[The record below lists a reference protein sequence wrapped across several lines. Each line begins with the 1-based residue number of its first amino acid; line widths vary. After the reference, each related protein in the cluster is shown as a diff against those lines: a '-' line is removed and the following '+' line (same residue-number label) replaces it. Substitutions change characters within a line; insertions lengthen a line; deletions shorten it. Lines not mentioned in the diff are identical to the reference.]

1 MDRPSAQTEGAAPF
15 RDAAAY
21 LTDIY
26 QRSVLVLDVLR
37 KRGNIYL
44 DHIRSGQPPVLQFDY
59 ETIRSGRDQPR
70 PVNYDLVR
78 IIPDP
83 AEPARSDR
91 RPVVIIDPRAGHGP
105 GIGGSKRDSE
115 VGFALKNGHP
125 VYFILFHPEP
135 MRGQTLADVEAA
147 EAEFIAEVAR
157 RHPDVGDPAVIGNCQ
172 AGWAVALLGAGRPE
186 LTGPMV
192 LSGAPLSYWAGV
204 RGRNPMRYRGGTV
217 GGIWITSLLTDIGNG
232 TFDGA
237 HLVANFEDLNPA
249 NTYWKKRYNLFA
261 NVDTEEKRFLDFE
274 KWWSGYFL
282 MTAEEIRFI
291 VDRLFVGNQLQDGTL
306 ALSEGQ
312 RVDLKNLE
320 DPVLVLASEGDN
332 ITPPQQALNWII
344 RTYGTVEEIKRCGQV
359 IVYRV
364 HEDVGHLGIF
374 VSGRVARKEHR
385 EIIGSLELVEYLS
398 PGLYEMVIEDTGK
411 KAGITDY
418 QVRFEERT
426 IADLERYDD
435 GTEDEAAFRPAAE
448 ISRTLD
454 AYYQLFVSPWV
465 RMAVTEPVAE
475 ATRQLH
481 PLRTGRYLLSDLNPF
496 LAPVTQLAEAI
507 RADRRPVPADNP
519 YFQVQELISDTII
532 SAFDL
537 YRDIRDDA
545 VESAFYA
552 IYDNPFIHA
561 LFPEPAP
568 ETPSAPSGE
577 RGRSPAPAANDGGY
591 AEGAIRAMVAMAG
604 ADRILDRVELE
615 TYVEILREDPR
626 LRDLTVPAFKARVK
640 EQAGIIADDLD
651 RAIATLPDLLPGDEE
666 RVDAIN
672 IAKRIAFS
680 DGFFA
685 DEERILLNKLQEALG
700 LEAQPEAQ

>member
-1 MDRPSAQTEGAAPF
+1 MDRPSTSTEAASPF
-15 RDAAAY
+15 RAAAAY
-21 LTDIY
+21 LTDVY
-26 QRSVLVLDVLR
+26 QRNVLVLDVLR

-83 AEPARSDR
+83 AEPTRPDR

-157 RHPDVGDPAVIGNCQ
+157 RHPGVGDPAVIGNCQ

-204 RGRNPMRYRGGTV
+204 RGQNPMRYRGGTV
-217 GGIWITSLLTDIGNG
+217 GGIWLTSLLTDLGNG

-249 NTYWKKRYNLFA
+249 NTFWKKRYNLFA
-261 NVDTEEKRFLDFE
+261 NVDSEEKRFLDFE
-274 KWWSGYFL
+274 KWWNGYFL

-306 ALSEGQ
+306 ALSEGN

-320 DPVLVLASEGDN
+320 DPVLILASEGDN

-344 RTYGTVEEIKRCGQV
+344 RTYGTVDEIKRHGQV

-454 AYYQLFVSPWV
+454 ACYQLFVSPWV

-475 ATRQLH
+475 VIRQLH

-496 LAPVTQLAEAI
+496 LAPVAQLADSI
-507 RADRRPVPADNP
+507 RADRRPVSTDNP

-532 SAFDL
+532 SALDL

-545 VESAFYA
+545 IESAFYA
-552 IYDNPFIHA
+552 LYDNPFLHA
-561 LFPEPAP
+561 IFPEPEP
-568 ETPSAPSGE
+568 LTPADPSGE
-577 RGRSPAPAANDGGY
+577 RRRSRPPAADDGGY

-626 LRDLTVPAFKARVK
+626 LRDLTVPAFKAKVK
-640 EQAGIIADDLD
+640 EQAGVVAADLD

-680 DGFFA
+680 DGHFA

-700 LEAQPEAQ
+700 LEAQPETK